1 MSPLRWAAVYFLL
14 YLNNLWAFI
23 ALSTLQLTTL
33 YPEQPP
39 MNERQPVGSKHLFS
53 IQRESGTGTHTLT

>member
-23 ALSTLQLTTL
+23 ALSTLRLTTL
-33 YPEQPP
+33 CPQQPP
-39 MNERQPVGSKHLFS
+39 MNERHPVGSKRLFS
-53 IQRESGTGTHTLT
+53 IRRESGTGTHILT